1 MNTHRRILPEVIEVC
16 GKPPKPFWKGPVLV
30 YRTATPNTFQTNIR
44 NPRSMHGEMPAAEK
58 EGGADVWS

>member
-30 YRTATPNTFQTNIR
+30 YRTATPNTFQTTSEILFLYAR
-44 NPRSMHGEMPAAEK
+44 RKARCGER
-58 EGGADVWS
+58 GGS